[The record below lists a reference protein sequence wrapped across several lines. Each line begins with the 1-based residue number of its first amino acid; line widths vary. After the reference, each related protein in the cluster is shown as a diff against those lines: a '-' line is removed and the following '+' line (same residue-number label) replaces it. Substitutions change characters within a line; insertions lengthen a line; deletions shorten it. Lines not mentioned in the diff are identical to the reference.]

1 MTATSQILQLDVQG
15 TPQTW
20 ISYEKP
26 AYYYSRKMIAWEVSS
41 EKIVL
46 HGGIS
51 KLTGQQSILELSS
64 IIALS
69 GRMSHKQNHLC
80 NYLPISNRTLF
91 RRDSNMCAYCG
102 RLFSFDNL
110 TRDHIMP
117 KSRGGLDVW
126 TNIVSCCSK
135 CNRFKGNKT
144 PEEANLELLF
154 LPYVPVKSEH
164 LILSNRYI
172 LQDQMQYLLNRI
184 PDNSRIK
191 QKYTS

>member
-1 MTATSQILQLDVQG
+1 MTVASQILQLDVQG

-20 ISYEKP
+20 ISYEKA

>member
-20 ISYEKP
+20 ISYEKA